1 MFITG
6 CLTAFFNGCKIHSGD
21 GLRKLTEVNAMG
33 WTRFGK
39 PMAFIAAVFS
49 CLGLAAAARSA
60 EPERV
65 RFITAD
71 YAEIQGL
78 YYPSD
83 KGIKGA
89 PVLLIHPLGGS
100 IEMAGFSDL
109 AKKLQEKG
117 FAVLTFDFRGHGSSL
132 NVMPQFW
139 SAEMTNQGL
148 KGYRASKPKTTISHN
163 DFRTAANIVSMM
175 NDIAG
180 AKRFLD
186 TKNDASECNSAR
198 TFVVGIGSGATLGAV
213 WLSSE
218 WKRRAV
224 KSGFPLVNSNQ
235 MEGHDIAGAVWLSM
249 ASSVGTS
256 QARWT
261 PRLESY
267 LTVPSVRDNV
277 PMLFLYGDQ
286 DTKAASLAKSLHSAM
301 LRGVKDK
308 KMKELMQAVGLKE
321 TKLAGAELLGKPSLK
336 TEETIGAY
344 MTQVLED
351 RTPNPW
357 GKKDVDKMSF
367 LLFPIN
373 AYLR

>member
-1 MFITG
+1 
-6 CLTAFFNGCKIHSGD
+6 
-21 GLRKLTEVNAMG
+21 MG

-39 PMAFIAAVFS
+39 PVALIAAVFS

-71 YAEIQGL
+71 FAEIQGL
-78 YYPSD
+78 FYPSD
-83 KGIKGA
+83 RGIKA
-89 PVLLIHPLGGS
+89 AAVLLIHPLGGS

-117 FAVLTFDFRGHGSSL
+117 FAVLTFDFRGHGNST

-139 SAEMTNQGL
+139 SAEMTNQAL
-148 KGYRASKPKTTISHN
+148 KGYRASKPKTTISYN
-163 DFRTAANIVSMM
+163 DFRTAANVVSMM

-198 TFVVGIGSGATLGAV
+198 TFVVGVGSGATLGAV
-213 WLSSE
+213 WINSE
-218 WKRRAV
+218 WNRRAM
-224 KSGFPLVNSNQ
+224 KSGFPLVTNNQ
-235 MEGHDIAGAVWLSM
+235 AEGHDIAGAVWLSM
-249 ASSVGTS
+249 VSSVGT
-256 QARWT
+256 QTHWT
-261 PRLESY
+261 PRLEAY
-267 LTVPSVRDNV
+267 LTNPSVRDKV

-286 DTKAASLAKSLHSAM
+286 DTKAANLAKSLHSAM

-308 KMKELMQAVGLKE
+308 KVKELMRAVGLKE

-336 TEETIGAY
+336 TEETISAY

-357 GKKDVDKMSF
+357 GKKDVDKTSF
-367 LLFPIN
+367 NTFPIN